1 VGNLFHSIQILQQR
15 LQNEGIPSVII
26 GGFAVAA
33 WGEPRVTRAVD
44 LKALLNRKDTDRL
57 LEILSSGY
65 VPLTTQPKEMLKSQ
79 GLIFVQDT
87 AGTRL
92 DIMLADTPYDIIAI
106 ERGRDIEMQPGITVR
121 ICSPEDLI
129 IWLQRFEGALDD
141 STLVDE
147 YNRLRREQ

>member
-1 VGNLFHSIQILQQR
+1 
-15 LQNEGIPSVII
+15 
-26 GGFAVAA
+26 
-33 WGEPRVTRAVD
+33 
-44 LKALLNRKDTDRL
+44 
-57 LEILSSGY
+57 
-65 VPLTTQPKEMLKSQ
+65 
-79 GLIFVQDT
+79 LIFVQDT

-121 ICSPEDLI
+121 IYSPEDLI